1 MHSEDNTN
9 TMTNLALP
17 PLSHVSPPSIP
28 EDNKNDKNNLT
39 IPPPPSYGQPPPST
53 CKDNTSKMFYKC
65 SYCEYES
72 PYKGNLK
79 THVKNKHE
87 KNINESPNHISNLK
101 KSMKNETLRNNQNYL
116 RKIKMML
123 KENVLLDLD
132 ISTLRRN
139 VDRLTQRNNNEFNT
153 LAQHYEKILNY
164 SQDINQNSGGLFES
178 EEDDDEEDEVENEQT
193 LYERYI

>member
-17 PLSHVSPPSIP
+17 PLSHVSPTSIP
-28 EDNKNDKNNLT
+28 EDNKNNLT
-39 IPPPPSYGQPPPST
+39 LPPPTYEQPST
-53 CKDNTSKMFYKC
+53 CKDNKSKMFYKC
-65 SYCEYES
+65 SYCEHET

-79 THVKNKHE
+79 THVKKKHE
-87 KNINESPNHISNLK
+87 KNINESPNHIS
-101 KSMKNETLRNNQNYL
+101 MKNETLKNNQNYL

-123 KENVLLDLD
+123 KENVLLDLY

-139 VDRLTQRNNNEFNT
+139 VDRLTQRNNNEFNS

-164 SQDINQNSGGLFES
+164 SQDINQNSGGLFEN
-178 EEDDDEEDEVENEQT
+178 EVKAENEVEAENEQT
-193 LYERYI
+193 LYNF

>member
-1 MHSEDNTN
+1 
-9 TMTNLALP
+9 MTILALP

-28 EDNKNDKNNLT
+28 EDNKNNLT
-39 IPPPPSYGQPPPST
+39 LPPPPYEQPSS
-53 CKDNTSKMFYKC
+53 CKDNKSKMFYKC
-65 SYCEYES
+65 SYCEHET

-87 KNINESPNHISNLK
+87 KNINESVNHI
-101 KSMKNETLRNNQNYL
+101 SMKNETLKNNQNYL

-123 KENVLLDLD
+123 KENVLMDLD

-139 VDRLTQRNNNEFNT
+139 VDRLTQHNNNEFNL
-153 LAQHYEKILNY
+153 LAQHYEKIMNY
-164 SQDINQNSGGLFES
+164 SQDINQNSGELFGSDES
-178 EEDDDEEDEVENEQT
+178 DLEEEDDVENEYT

>member
-1 MHSEDNTN
+1 MHSEDNIN

-17 PLSHVSPPSIP
+17 PISHVSPPSIP

-39 IPPPPSYGQPPPST
+39 LPPPSYEQLQPST
-53 CKDNTSKMFYKC
+53 CKDNKSKMFYKC

-79 THVKNKHE
+79 THVKKKHE

-101 KSMKNETLRNNQNYL
+101 KLMKNETLRNNQNYL
-116 RKIKMML
+116 SKIKMML

-139 VDRLTQRNNNEFNT
+139 VDRLTQRNNNEFNS
-153 LAQHYEKILNY
+153 LAQQYEKIMNY
-164 SQDINQNSGGLFES
+164 SEDMNQNSGDLFGN
-178 EEDDDEEDEVENEQT
+178 EEDDDEEEEVEKEQT
-193 LYERYI
+193 LYESYI